1 MRHRNDKTHLNRSK
15 SHRKALLGNIST
27 ELFMHR
33 RIITTLPKAR
43 YARRFAERMI
53 TFARRGSVADR
64 RHVLRFIRN
73 KDAVKLLFSDLGPHF
88 KNRDGG
94 YTRIIKIG
102 PRRGDAAPM
111 AILELVG
118 FDDAVASAAPKK
130 ETKSR
135 MKMAQKTAVEEK
147 KDKKRKAA
155 PKKRTV
161 TPEPP
166 PEPEET
172 ITAEETET
180 EKPVDAPPKE
190 ADEDISDDSPEAE
203 SSDADTK

>member
-1 MRHRNDKTHLNRSK
+1 MRHRYDKTHLNRSK
-15 SHRKALLGNIST
+15 SHRKALLSNMSA

-43 YARRFAERMI
+43 YTRRFAERMI
-53 TFARRGSVADR
+53 TFARRGSVADH

-102 PRRGDAAPM
+102 PRSGDAAPM

-118 FDDAVASAAPKK
+118 FDDAVVSTGPKK

-135 MKMAQKTAVEEK
+135 MKAAQKTAVEEK
-147 KDKKRKAA
+147 KEQKRKAA
-155 PKKRTV
+155 PRKRAA
-161 TPEPP
+161 TPEP

-172 ITAEETET
+172 VIAEETET
-180 EKPVDAPPKE
+180 ETPVDAPPPE
-190 ADEDISDDSPEAE
+190 TDEDIPDDSPETE
-203 SSDADTK
+203 SSDADIK